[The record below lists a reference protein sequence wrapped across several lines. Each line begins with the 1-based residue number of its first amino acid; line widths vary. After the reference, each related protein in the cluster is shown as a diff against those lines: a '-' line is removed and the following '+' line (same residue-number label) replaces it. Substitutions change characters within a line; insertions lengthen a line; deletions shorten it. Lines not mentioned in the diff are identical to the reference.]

1 MLDDAQRNA
10 GAYTSTSVSSMVP
23 ARHSSGAKVE
33 LKPRPRCE
41 TCVYCGYS
49 SHDRRDCPAWDKMC
63 YKCGKKGHFSR
74 VCQAKHSK
82 LTVNAACVGD
92 ALAILA
98 QQGKTGSCVD
108 VAICVNGVPGTALV
122 DTGATGNHISGAY
135 CRRAKLHTYATT
147 ECIDLAVKASK
158 VTPHGSCCVTVDAFD
173 RRYDNVTFSVL
184 DGLLWDVISW
194 ERIHGIA

>member
-1 MLDDAQRNA
+1 VYDKARMLDDAQRNA

-82 LTVNAACVGD
+82 LTVNAACFGD

-147 ECIDLAVKASK
+147 ECIDLAVKGAK
-158 VTPHGSCCVTVDAFD
+158 VMHTD
-173 RRYDNVTFSVL
+173 RVV
-184 DGLLWDVISW
+184 
-194 ERIHGIA
+194 

>member
-1 MLDDAQRNA
+1 MCTAATVLTIAVTVRLGTRCAIN
-10 GAYTSTSVSSMVP
+10 MV
-23 ARHSSGAKVE
+23 RK
-33 LKPRPRCE
+33 
-41 TCVYCGYS
+41 
-49 SHDRRDCPAWDKMC
+49 DI
-63 YKCGKKGHFSR
+63 FR
-74 VCQAKHSK
+74 VFVGLNTK
-82 LTVNAACVGD
+82 LTVNAACVDD

-98 QQGKTGSCVD
+98 QQGKTGSFVN

-122 DTGATGNHISGAY
+122 DTGATGNHIRGAY